1 MGNKNLHF
9 TIPQQFATLSYIL
22 HEQKSS
28 IDNTRNTG
36 VFYSVYILMKKN
48 KAIQF
53 LQYSILI
60 IFSALP
66 QLYFGHKIKNNSFP
80 S

>member
-1 MGNKNLHF
+1 
-9 TIPQQFATLSYIL
+9 
-22 HEQKSS
+22 
-28 IDNTRNTG
+28 
-36 VFYSVYILMKKN
+36 MKKN

-80 S
+80 SWMYLYINNLTLIRVFYPISKFYNNDVKWIALNI